1 MAAILAIHSSIIA
14 YQINP
19 NIRAVRAHIYIRV
32 YNLFF
37 LIVIENPSETRR
49 PANPPPQ
56 RLSRTPRPHR
66 A

>member
-14 YQINP
+14 NQINP
-19 NIRAVRAHIYIRV
+19 NIRAVRAHIYI

-56 RLSRTPRPHR
+56 CLSRTPRPHC